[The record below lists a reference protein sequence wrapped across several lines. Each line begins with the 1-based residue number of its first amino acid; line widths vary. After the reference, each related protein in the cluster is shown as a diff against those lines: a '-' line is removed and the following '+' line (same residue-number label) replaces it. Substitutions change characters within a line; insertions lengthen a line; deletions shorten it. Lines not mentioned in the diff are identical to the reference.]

1 MKSSNITYL
10 IMLYIPHIFNF
21 LIFLFSKD
29 INMKI
34 IVIWS
39 TIILLAF
46 QFHKKIKQSWI
57 ACCFLGAISLVL
69 IHLWTVEFF
78 FVLSTMTILFIPVY
92 ILVALHH
99 VINDKLKLGIYISV
113 VIMLMLSLVTFL
125 VLFFVYYAF
134 LIKVFEQYPS
144 NNMLIYISGYLTWNM
159 LKTLLVALFT
169 IIIAFYVF
177 ESLFKLVKTKVLNNK
192 SRYQIIF
199 IFLFSLFALIF
210 PDMVFSYLY
219 LSFAETSESLEFL
232 HYADNFDIESMIV
245 FYSKAFYYTFC
256 LHFAVPMPTTEF
268 YINMQNSI
276 MNNSYMKILQF
287 LHYIQNKLL
296 ELHLFAAGIATLT
309 SNALGLEKKEVKEN

>member
-29 INMKI
+29 INTKV

-46 QFHKKIKQSWI
+46 QFHKKIKSWF
-57 ACCFLGAISLVL
+57 AYCLLGAIPIVL

-78 FVLSTMTILFIPVY
+78 FVLSTVTILFIPVY

-144 NNMLIYISGYLTWNM
+144 NNMLLYISGYLTWNM

-169 IIIAFYVF
+169 IIIAYYVF

-232 HYADNFDIESMIV
+232 HYADNFDIGSMIV

-268 YINMQNSI
+268 YFNMQNSI